1 MPREAE
7 LSLNEKEFILQALR
21 EEVRLDDRAFED
33 HRSLEL
39 TFGEDY
45 GFADVSLGK
54 TRYDITFQHSMCNTS
69 HVPNETS
76 LRTIHLTENRVTVR
90 ISCTV
95 VAPLP
100 DRKFDGIL
108 TISSEFFSP
117 MTSPAYE
124 AGRQT
129 ETETLLSRL
138 LEKAVRRSG
147 ALDTESLCIVAG
159 ASCFAIR
166 ADLHVL
172 RHDGNVLDASCVA
185 LMAALSH
192 FRRPDFAVEP
202 GNGRGGSDGAGNS
215 GITIFD
221 PREREPIPLAMLHIP
236 LYVSFSLVDGGET
249 VLVDATA
256 AEEQIRQGE
265 IVIAMNR
272 QGELCQM
279 AKYGGAPTDAMLV
292 LKCCGLAREK
302 VRMLTEVINKKLEVD
317 KQKRNVGDL
326 IAELSAENK
335 R

>member
-1 MPREAE
+1 MIHGVNAAHTVLLTTSFEGSA
-7 LSLNEKEFILQALR
+7 
-21 EEVRLDDRAFED
+21 RATQLMK
-33 HRSLEL
+33 R
-39 TFGEDY
+39 
-45 GFADVSLGK
+45 
-54 TRYDITFQHSMCNTS
+54 
-69 HVPNETS
+69 
-76 LRTIHLTENRVTVR
+76 RVTAR

-95 VAPLP
+95 TAPLP
-100 DRKFDGIL
+100 DRKFDGIF

-129 ETETLLSRL
+129 EAEILLSRL

-159 ASCFAIR
+159 TSCFAVR

-172 RHDGNVLDASCVA
+172 RHDGNVLDTSCVA

-192 FRRPDFAVEP
+192 FRRPDFAVGP
-202 GNGRGGSDGAGNS
+202 GNGGGGNDGISSS

-221 PREREPIPLAMLHIP
+221 PGEREPVPLAMLHMP

-256 AEEQIRQGE
+256 TEEQIRQGE
-265 IVIAMNR
+265 IIIAMNR
-272 QGELCQM
+272 QGDLCQM
-279 AKYGGAPTDAMLV
+279 AKYGGVPTDAMLI

-302 VRMLTEVINKKLEVD
+302 VKMLTEVINKRMEAD
-317 KQKRNVGDL
+317 NQKRNFGDL

>member
-1 MPREAE
+1 
-7 LSLNEKEFILQALR
+7 
-21 EEVRLDDRAFED
+21 
-33 HRSLEL
+33 
-39 TFGEDY
+39 
-45 GFADVSLGK
+45 
-54 TRYDITFQHSMCNTS
+54 
-69 HVPNETS
+69 
-76 LRTIHLTENRVTVR
+76 
-90 ISCTV
+90 
-95 VAPLP
+95 
-100 DRKFDGIL
+100 
-108 TISSEFFSP
+108 
-117 MTSPAYE
+117 MTSPAYD

-166 ADLHVL
+166 ADMHVL
-172 RHDGNVLDASCVA
+172 RHDGNILDASCVA

-202 GNGRGGSDGAGNS
+202 GRGGSSDGNG
-215 GITIFD
+215 GVTVFD
-221 PREREPIPLAMLHIP
+221 PREREPVPLAMLHMP
-236 LYVSFSLVDGGET
+236 LYVSFSLVDGGDT
-249 VLVDATA
+249 VLVDSTA

-265 IVIAMNR
+265 IAIAMNG
-272 QGELCQM
+272 QGEVCQM
-279 AKYGGAPTDAMLV
+279 AKYGGIPADALLV

-302 VRMLTEVINKKLEVD
+302 TRTLTEVINKALEAD